1 MLSIKDVGS
10 KGIDVIVVN
19 YRTPEDIAEF
29 VQSYRD
35 FLPTVGSSLY
45 LCNVHPTNQD
55 FTFCHD
61 LLEEVVETPAFHV
74 PFLDN
79 VGYARA
85 VNRAARLSNR
95 EVLAIFNADI
105 VLQPGALQKCY
116 EALMLN
122 PEWGV
127 LGPLQV
133 NEQGRVTST
142 GIFGTKQEPTWR
154 GWQVPVKDEWRDVRD
169 DAVTVSG
176 SAYFIRREVWNSLTS
191 CEVYNSVH
199 PEAEGAFLP
208 TPHYYEETWCSYHA
222 SEHGW
227 KVVYYGEVEI
237 VHKWH
242 KASPVGGWAESQQKK
257 SQAVFRRMCDYHGIP
272 HD

>member
-10 KGIDVIVVN
+10 DGIDVIVVN
-19 YRTPEDIAEF
+19 YRTPEDLSEF
-29 VQSYRD
+29 VQSYREHPPVVD
-35 FLPTVGSSLY
+35 STLWV
-45 LCNVHPTNQD
+45 CNVDTRDAD
-55 FTFCHD
+55 FKLGHA
-61 LLEEVVETPAFHV
+61 LVSQAPQPAFHV
-74 PFLDN
+74 PFVEN

-95 EVLAIFNADI
+95 EVLAIFNADV
-105 VLQPGALQKCY
+105 VLTKGALQRCY
-116 EALMLN
+116 DAIKSHRD
-122 PEWGV
+122 WGV

-133 NEQGRVTST
+133 NEQGKVTST
-142 GIFGTKQEPTWR
+142 GIFGSQSQPRWR
-154 GWQVPVKDEWRDVRD
+154 GWQVNCRDEWRDVRD

-176 SAYFIRREVWNSLTS
+176 SAYFVRREVWNYLTA
-191 CEVYNSVH
+191 CEIYNSVH

-222 SEHGW
+222 IEHGW

-242 KASPVGGWAESQQKK
+242 KASPVGGWAEQQQKK
-257 SQAVFRRMCDYHGIP
+257 SQKIFRQMCDYHGIE